1 MSHKLSEDE
10 VQARLTTVAGWG
22 VLDGALHKV
31 FKFADFAEAFGFM
44 TACAL
49 VAERMNHHPNWS
61 NVYNVV
67 QVDLSTHDVGGLT
80 ELDFTLAQRMNAMA
94 RGGNT

>member
-1 MSHKLSEDE
+1 MTHKLSDDE
-10 VQARLTTVAGWG
+10 VQARLSTVAGWS

-44 TACAL
+44 AACAL
-49 VAERMNHHPNWS
+49 AAERMNHHPNWS

-67 QVDLSTHDVGGLT
+67 HVDLSTHDVGGLT
-80 ELDFTLAQRMNAMA
+80 DLDFTLAQRMNAMA
-94 RGGNT
+94 QGPGA